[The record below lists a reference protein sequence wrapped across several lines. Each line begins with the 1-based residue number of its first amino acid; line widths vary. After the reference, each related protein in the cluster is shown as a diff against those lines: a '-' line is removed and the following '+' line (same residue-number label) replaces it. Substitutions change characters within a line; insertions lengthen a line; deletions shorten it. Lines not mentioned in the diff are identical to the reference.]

1 MQSNVQ
7 NKMSILKRSSERFEW
22 ENMERQSRKKKQ
34 QIDEEERVQMA
45 QIDWNDFVIVETI
58 DLYDDDLVFPTQNL
72 LQQQQAQQ
80 EANESQ
86 IGPNLKDDIYKNLI
100 EQHNL
105 QPIQQSVKK
114 EEPKPVVAKQI
125 HEPGKSITLVE
136 EQRVKC
142 QVCGCSIAIGEY
154 EQHLKLELMDP
165 KYFEIKTQL
174 QERIKNTTGASS
186 QDFAKNL
193 ATFAQKRQDI
203 FGNPLANDDQSK

>member
-80 EANESQ
+80 EAN
-86 IGPNLKDDIYKNLI
+86 
-100 EQHNL
+100 
-105 QPIQQSVKK
+105 
-114 EEPKPVVAKQI
+114 
-125 HEPGKSITLVE
+125 
-136 EQRVKC
+136 
-142 QVCGCSIAIGEY
+142 
-154 EQHLKLELMDP
+154 
-165 KYFEIKTQL
+165 
-174 QERIKNTTGASS
+174 
-186 QDFAKNL
+186 
-193 ATFAQKRQDI
+193 
-203 FGNPLANDDQSK
+203 

>member
-1 MQSNVQ
+1 LQSNVQ

-114 EEPKPVVAKQI
+114 EEPKPVAAKPQI
-125 HEPGKSITLVE
+125 QEPGKSITLVE

-186 QDFAKNL
+186 
-193 ATFAQKRQDI
+193 
-203 FGNPLANDDQSK
+203 